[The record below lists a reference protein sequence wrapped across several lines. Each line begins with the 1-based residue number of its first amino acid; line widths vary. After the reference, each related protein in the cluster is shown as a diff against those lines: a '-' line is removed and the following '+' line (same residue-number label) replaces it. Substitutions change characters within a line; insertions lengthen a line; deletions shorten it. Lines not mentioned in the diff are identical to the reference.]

1 MSNKKSTPVVEIVED
16 ETLPAEVEEKLTVDE
31 IIEAAVIETVVK
43 SGEYVVAEG
52 DTYALLGKKFVKSGE
67 TPFQAAQR
75 IMAANGG
82 KNLIAGEVVKF

>member
-16 ETLPAEVEEKLTVDE
+16 ETLPAEEKLTADE

-43 SGEYVVAEG
+43 SGEYVVQEG

-67 TPFQAAQR
+67 APFDAAKR

>member
-1 MSNKKSTPVVEIVED
+1 MSNKKSNPVVEIVED
-16 ETLPAEVEEKLTVDE
+16 ETLPAEEKLTADE

-43 SGEYVVAEG
+43 SGEYVVQEG

-67 TPFQAAQR
+67 APFDAAKR

>member
-1 MSNKKSTPVVEIVED
+1 MSNKKSNPVVEIVED
-16 ETLPAEVEEKLTVDE
+16 EILPAEEKITADE
-31 IIEAAVIETVVK
+31 IIEAAVVETILK
-43 SGEYVVAEG
+43 SGEYIVQDG

-67 TPFQAAQR
+67 APFDAAKR

>member
-1 MSNKKSTPVVEIVED
+1 MSNKKSIPVVEIVED
-16 ETLPAEVEEKLTVDE
+16 ETLPAEVEETITADE

-43 SGEYVVAEG
+43 SGEYIVQDG

-67 TPFQAAQR
+67 APFDAAKR

>member
-1 MSNKKSTPVVEIVED
+1 MSNKKSTPVVEIIED
-16 ETLPAEVEEKLTVDE
+16 ETLPAEEKLTADE

-43 SGEYVVAEG
+43 SGEYVVQEG

-67 TPFQAAQR
+67 APFDAAKR

>member
-16 ETLPAEVEEKLTVDE
+16 ETLPAEEKLTADE

-43 SGEYVVAEG
+43 SGEYLVQDG

-75 IMAANGG
+75 IMATNGG
-82 KNLIAGEVVKF
+82 KALIAGEVVKF

>member
-1 MSNKKSTPVVEIVED
+1 MSNKKSNPVVEIVED
-16 ETLPAEVEEKLTVDE
+16 ETLPAEEKITADE
-31 IIEAAVIETVVK
+31 IIEAAVVETILK
-43 SGEYVVAEG
+43 SGEYIVQDG

-67 TPFQAAQR
+67 APFDAAKR

>member
-1 MSNKKSTPVVEIVED
+1 MSNKKITPVVEIVED
-16 ETLPAEVEEKLTVDE
+16 ETLPAEVEETVTADE

-43 SGEYVVAEG
+43 SGEYTVQDG

-67 TPFQAAQR
+67 TPFEAAQR
-75 IMAANGG
+75 IMSANGG